1 MIKQIGLENE
11 RKAMDVMTDNQ
22 LVTLENLLKEMDR
35 RLSINSI
42 DYSKGLIS
50 LNYLRNEGTPDE
62 WVDENFVEVNVSME
76 SIPCMIWEVV
86 NKVWERVC
94 R

>member
-50 LNYLRNEGTPDE
+50 LNYLRNEGTPNE

>member
-42 DYSKGLIS
+42 DYSKGLIN

-62 WVDENFVEVNVSME
+62 WVDENFIEVNVSME